1 MAHHPDPAGV
11 PITSQEQ
18 RILAAVNAG
27 EVMEGAALTDEDVA
41 VVLRLLRGQ
50 STVEDERDRLLAEIA
65 ARRETPHAPN

>member
-11 PITSQEQ
+11 PITAQEQ

-41 VVLRLLRGQ
+41 VVLRLIRGQ